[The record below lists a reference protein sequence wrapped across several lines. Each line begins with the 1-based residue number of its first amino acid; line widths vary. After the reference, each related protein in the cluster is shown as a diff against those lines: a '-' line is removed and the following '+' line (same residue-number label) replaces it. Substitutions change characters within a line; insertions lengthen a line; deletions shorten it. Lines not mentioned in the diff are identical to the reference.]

1 MKSAYLKNEIPL
13 ALVLYLMKKK
23 NKAKKGFKFNFRT
36 LKKSHT
42 IMSLHFKFRNQREK
56 TKLNVISPQ
65 NSNRNLKYIVLNR
78 MQENSK
84 LKKAYYHT
92 KKLDVFD

>member
-1 MKSAYLKNEIPL
+1 
-13 ALVLYLMKKK
+13 
-23 NKAKKGFKFNFRT
+23 
-36 LKKSHT
+36 
-42 IMSLHFKFRNQREK
+42 MSLHFKFRNQREK